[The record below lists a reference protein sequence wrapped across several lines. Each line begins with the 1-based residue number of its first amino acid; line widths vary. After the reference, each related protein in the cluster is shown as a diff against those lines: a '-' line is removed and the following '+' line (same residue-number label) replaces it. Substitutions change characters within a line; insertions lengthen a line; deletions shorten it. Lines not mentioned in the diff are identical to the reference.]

1 MNHLPKFRVLCSV
14 STHRACMDIAW
25 ALWLSRLLQG
35 RARYGPDSSAKQD
48 NKHFCRIV
56 CCWSKFLETF
66 PYIFE
71 LYTQNLV
78 SLNAG
83 IDKSPE
89 VWFHWHLTAGLWL
102 GWECEVLSVT
112 YFLKRYCSCLKL
124 PLPWKVEITAIG
136 IWWSNFTILIQYI

>member
-1 MNHLPKFRVLCSV
+1 MNHLPKFRFLCRV

-25 ALWLSRLLQG
+25 ALWLSQLLQG

-56 CCWSKFLETF
+56 CCWSRFLETF

-89 VWFHWHLTAGLWL
+89 VWFHWHLTASLWL
-102 GWECEVLSVT
+102 GWAKSQGAKYNQSSIT
-112 YFLKRYCSCLKL
+112 NFLKRILLLFEVASSLR
-124 PLPWKVEITAIG
+124 IRNN
-136 IWWSNFTILIQYI
+136 SNRHMMK